1 MPSTHEVT
9 NQVPPLTGYDVSA
22 DPALLEGLR
31 REGAGWAE
39 GEVRE
44 LGVLAG
50 GEQAQEWGR
59 SAERNS
65 PVLHTHDRYGHRVDE
80 VEFHPYWHELMTVAV
95 RHGLHGTPWRDER
108 PGAHVARAAKVF
120 VWGQAD
126 PGHLCPVS
134 MTYAAVPALRA
145 QPDLAAVYEP
155 LLTSPFYDFGLREPT
170 SKRGIIAGMSMTE
183 KQGGSDVRA
192 NTTRAVPTGEDGF
205 YALTGHKWFTS
216 APMSDV
222 FLTLAQAPGGLSC
235 FLVPRVLPDGSRN
248 AIRLQRLK
256 DKLGNRSNAS
266 SEIEYEGALGRLV
279 GEEGRGVATIIRMVN
294 MTRLDCAISSAS
306 GMRQGLVQAVHHA
319 TYRSAFGARLVDQ
332 PLMTNVLADLAV
344 EAEAATIAGLRLA
357 GAVDRAAAGD
367 ADEELLR
374 RIGLAVTKYWVCKR
388 APAHAAEALEC
399 LGGNGYVEDSGLP
412 RLYRE
417 SPLPS
422 IWEGSGNVAALDVL
436 RAMGRQPH
444 AVEAFFA
451 EVDRAAG
458 ADRRLDAATAR
469 LRKELADL
477 GDPASLQYR
486 ARRLV
491 EHMALVLQGSL
502 LVRHGHPAVAD
513 AFCAS
518 RLDGDWGVA
527 FGTLPPGLD
536 TTAIIERGRPMTAAA

>member
-1 MPSTHEVT
+1 MPNTHEVT
-9 NQVPPLTGYDVSA
+9 NQVPPLTGHDVSA
-22 DPALLEGLR
+22 DPALLESLR

-39 GEVRE
+39 AEVRE

-59 SAERNS
+59 LAERNS

-95 RHGLHGTPWRDER
+95 RHGLHGAPWRDER

-126 PGHLCPVS
+126 PGHLCPIS
-134 MTYAAVPALRA
+134 MTYAAVPALRS
-145 QPDLAAVYEP
+145 QPDLAEVYEP

-170 SKRGIIAGMSMTE
+170 SKRGVIAGMSMTE

-205 YALTGHKWFTS
+205 YTLTGHKWFTS

-235 FLVPRVLPDGSRN
+235 FLVPRVLPDGTRN

-294 MTRLDCAISSAS
+294 MTRLDCAVSSAS

-319 TYRSAFGARLVDQ
+319 THRSAFGARLADQ

-344 EAEAATIAGLRLA
+344 EAEAATIASLRLA

-367 ADEELLR
+367 TEEELLR

-436 RAMGRQPH
+436 RAMGRQPQ
-444 AVEAFFA
+444 AVDAFFA
-451 EVDRAAG
+451 EIDRAAG

-469 LRKELADL
+469 LRKDL
-477 GDPASLQYR
+477 GDPGDAAAVQYR

-491 EHMALVLQGSL
+491 ERMALVLQGSL

-518 RLDGDWGVA
+518 RLDSDWGIA
-527 FGTLPPGLD
+527 FGTLPPGVD
-536 TTAIIERGRPMTAAA
+536 TSTIIARGTPAAA